1 MKKNQIVM
9 ENAMNNKS
17 YKIILFSSLGILF
30 NLTNLSAQSSEASS
44 NYNVMNSTY
53 YEYIILFLFITFV
66 LIFVALHYYGFGEGK
81 PEKPKEK
88 FPFLAILKQ
97 VVTRSAPLE
106 LEHEILLPDDFDG
119 IKELDNQVPPWFNW
133 LFYGSIIF
141 AILYLL
147 NYHVFS
153 ADKLQVNEYNDE
165 VKFASVQRDELI
177 KSGAFVNET
186 TVTQLTDAASIEA
199 GKEIFNNNCVACHG
213 PQGGG
218 LVGPNLTDD
227 YWIHGGGIKNIFKTI
242 KYGVPAKGM
251 ITWQT
256 QLNPKQIQSVA
267 SYVMSL
273 HGTNPQNAKPPQGDR
288 YTESDSSNTIKKK

>member
-1 MKKNQIVM
+1 MKNKIYKSM
-9 ENAMNNKS
+9 IFFSFAML
-17 YKIILFSSLGILF
+17 ITFS
-30 NLTNLSAQSSEASS
+30 NLSAQTSEPVS
-44 NYNVMNSTY
+44 NYNVLTSSY
-53 YEYIILFLFITFV
+53 FEYLALFLLLIILIM
-66 LIFVALHYYGFGEGK
+66 ISGLHYFGFGEGK
-81 PEKPKEK
+81 PSVAKKKPVYIAK
-88 FPFLAILKQ
+88 LKQ
-97 VVTRSAPLE
+97 IVTRSAPLDR
-106 LEHEILLPDDFDG
+106 EHEILLPDDYDG

-141 AILYLL
+141 AGFYLF

-153 ADKLQVNEYNDE
+153 TNKLQADEYNDE
-165 VKFASVQRDELI
+165 VRIATLQRDELV
-177 KSGAFVNET
+177 KSGAFVNEI
-186 TVTQLTDAASIEA
+186 TVTQLTDATSIEA
-199 GKEIFNNNCVACHG
+199 GKEIFNNNCVTCHG

-267 SYVMSL
+267 SYVISL
-273 HGTNPQNAKPPQGDR
+273 HGTNPPNAKPPQGDR
-288 YTESDSSNTIKKK
+288 YTESDSTKAIKKQ